1 MTENLRS
8 PEDMRNLGE
17 RLSGLSDEDL
27 LAAGRRCQFD
37 VAAQA
42 ERFGGFMAARAI
54 VVALGARLQI
64 EFGVH
69 DGQLDAFVEALGP
82 RLRAEVAANMM
93 AGLAPGK
100 DAMDALL
107 AAIDRSGVAPDPI
120 ELRSLA
126 AGYAVSRSRSSSL
139 SSSAQAA
146 ATRDQQT
153 AMLERSAYRTG
164 AVEGDRPSQLS
175 VYESRRLDAVRAD
188 ETRRA
193 GDTARRAMHP
203 LTSAAARG
211 GGQEEKPEFVRS
223 HLLGRDVPGVLSAYR
238 AQGFSLAQR
247 GDIDGWA
254 TLVLRRGGA

>member
-1 MTENLRS
+1 MRLFRPFFALALVALFATPLAVAPAAARDAGRVSTSAFECGWRALPSSVRVAMTENLRS

-126 AGYAVSRSRSSSL
+126 AGYAVSRV
-139 SSSAQAA
+139 
-146 ATRDQQT
+146 
-153 AMLERSAYRTG
+153 AMEEL
-164 AVEGDRPSQLS
+164 
-175 VYESRRLDAVRAD
+175 
-188 ETRRA
+188 
-193 GDTARRAMHP
+193 AR
-203 LTSAAARG
+203 
-211 GGQEEKPEFVRS
+211 
-223 HLLGRDVPGVLSAYR
+223 
-238 AQGFSLAQR
+238 
-247 GDIDGWA
+247 
-254 TLVLRRGGA
+254 